1 MPVIRVLILLWT
13 RAAGCGGIKLTL
25 EQKHTFV
32 RYAMLVRGPEWVRND
47 LRVLPDAA
55 SVDHWSE
62 GMVEKAFV
70 AALTANR

>member
-1 MPVIRVLILLWT
+1 
-13 RAAGCGGIKLTL
+13 
-25 EQKHTFV
+25 
-32 RYAMLVRGPEWVRND
+32 MLVRGPEWVRND